1 MKILELKRVGLV
13 ALGGVIGSLSR
24 WGFSILIP
32 NHSFAWGTLFVNYLG
47 SVVLTVLVVYAK
59 HHPSPQWWWRPAI
72 GTGFCGGFTTYS
84 AFALKL
90 DQYLD
95 AKNTHALMEYALASL
110 IGSFV
115 LVFITYELSEA
126 RWRRT

>member
-47 SVVLTVLVVYAK
+47 SVVLTVLVVMRNIIQALN
-59 HHPSPQWWWRPAI
+59 
-72 GTGFCGGFTTYS
+72 GGGVLQLVPDFVADS
-84 AFALKL
+84 RRIQPLHSNSINIWMRKIP
-90 DQYLD
+90 
-95 AKNTHALMEYALASL
+95 THSW
-110 IGSFV
+110 S
-115 LVFITYELSEA
+115 T
-126 RWRRT
+126 RWLR